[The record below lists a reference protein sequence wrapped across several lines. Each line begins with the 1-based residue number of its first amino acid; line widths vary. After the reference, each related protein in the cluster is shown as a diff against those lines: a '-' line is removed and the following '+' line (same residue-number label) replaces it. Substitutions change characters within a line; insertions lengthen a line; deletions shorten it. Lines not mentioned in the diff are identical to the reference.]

1 MNREELESKVENP
14 DEPRVAK
21 LLRDQV
27 IPGLIEK
34 RDNVR
39 RNPKFNFVYTTYDAA
54 GKIWDASSGVQ
65 EKSETALKDSQ
76 KALLAWSLAVVFAP
90 SSIYAI
96 IVTCKALNSWY
107 RAAIEVKKLWKSV
120 PQGEVD
126 IVRSYRMMGSIDKV
140 YLSQDEYDAAVRRL
154 NTYVYLNVAER
165 KQIAEALKLGRERPF
180 TSEVKSAGWNG
191 SPLAR
196 MAFNLASHSEKFD
209 SKALNDLFD
218 SPAPTEVKM
227 FKTGSQPLL
236 SASKLDESLNGI
248 IKSISENEQVT
259 VSIREN
265 VLGLEAGFFEVLPQS
280 PTGNELLVSF
290 QEAVVSLENAARELS
305 IATIACRDYQ
315 RLVASSR

>member
-1 MNREELESKVENP
+1 MNREELESKVENS
-14 DEPRVAK
+14 DKPRVSK
-21 LLRDQV
+21 LLREQV
-27 IPGLIEK
+27 IPRLDER

-39 RNPKFNFVYTTYDAA
+39 RNPKFNFVCAIYPVGKNLSGLWEKTGTAVEDSMEASSVWIGAA
-54 GKIWDASSGVQ
+54 GFP
-65 EKSETALKDSQ
+65 
-76 KALLAWSLAVVFAP
+76 LLTISATIL
-90 SSIYAI
+90 
-96 IVTCKALNSWY
+96 TCKALVSWI
-107 RAAIEVKKLWKSV
+107 RVVLEVKKLWKLV
-120 PQGEVD
+120 RQGKAD
-126 IVRSYRMMGSIDKV
+126 IARSYRMMGSIDKV
-140 YLSQDEYDAAVRRL
+140 YLSQDEYDDAVRRL
-154 NTYVYLNVAER
+154 NTYIYLNVAER

-209 SKALNDLFD
+209 SKALNDLLD